1 MTLKVAVTVEQFW
14 HPVPGGTARATHKTV
29 RALQRFG
36 DIDLVGVAA
45 AHRDNAGESHDL
57 TIPVCHSRLP
67 RPALY
72 ESWLRLER
80 PRIEGLTGACDVVWA
95 SAMVPP
101 PRSSAAMVS
110 TVHDLEFLD
119 HPEWHTRRG
128 LRFFPRAFAATADR
142 SDIIVCPSRTV
153 ADRCA
158 ATGFDPERIRVVP
171 WGVSAVRVRHEEVR
185 EIVEHYRLPERFV
198 LWVGTN
204 EPRKNLD
211 GLVAAMGPLRIPLVV
226 VGPEGWNINAGSV
239 LAPLGQRC
247 QHLGQVPERDL
258 HCLYAAATVFAFPSH
273 AEGFGLPVLEAMA
286 QGTPVITS
294 VGTAT
299 EEAAGGAA
307 LLVDP
312 SDPQTVA
319 TAIQQVIDDDDLAA
333 DLRQRGLDRAGEMTW
348 DNTAKGYRQAF
359 GEACRGPD

>member
-1 MTLKVAVTVEQFW
+1 M
-14 HPVPGGTARATHKTV
+14 
-29 RALQRFG
+29 
-36 DIDLVGVAA
+36 
-45 AHRDNAGESHDL
+45 
-57 TIPVCHSRLP
+57 
-67 RPALY
+67 
-72 ESWLRLER
+72 
-80 PRIEGLTGACDVVWA
+80 
-95 SAMVPP
+95 
-101 PRSSAAMVS
+101 
-110 TVHDLEFLD
+110 
-119 HPEWHTRRG
+119 
-128 LRFFPRAFAATADR
+128 
-142 SDIIVCPSRTV
+142 
-153 ADRCA
+153 
-158 ATGFDPERIRVVP
+158 
-171 WGVSAVRVRHEEVR
+171 
-185 EIVEHYRLPERFV
+185 
-198 LWVGTN
+198 
-204 EPRKNLD
+204 
-211 GLVAAMGPLRIPLVV
+211 
-226 VGPEGWNINAGSV
+226 
-239 LAPLGQRC
+239 
-247 QHLGQVPERDL
+247 PERDL

>member
-119 HPEWHTRRG
+119 HPEWHDATGTSLLSSRLRCNRRPVRHHRVSLPHRCRPMRG
-128 LRFFPRAFAATADR
+128 NRVR
-142 SDIIVCPSRTV
+142 SRT
-153 ADRCA
+153 
-158 ATGFDPERIRVVP
+158 DPGR
-171 WGVSAVRVRHEEVR
+171 S
-185 EIVEHYRLPERFV
+185 
-198 LWVGTN
+198 
-204 EPRKNLD
+204 
-211 GLVAAMGPLRIPLVV
+211 
-226 VGPEGWNINAGSV
+226 
-239 LAPLGQRC
+239 LG
-247 QHLGQVPERDL
+247 
-258 HCLYAAATVFAFPSH
+258 
-273 AEGFGLPVLEAMA
+273 GFGGPR
-286 QGTPVITS
+286 
-294 VGTAT
+294 
-299 EEAAGGAA
+299 
-307 LLVDP
+307 P
-312 SDPQTVA
+312 S
-319 TAIQQVIDDDDLAA
+319 
-333 DLRQRGLDRAGEMTW
+333 
-348 DNTAKGYRQAF
+348 
-359 GEACRGPD
+359 